1 MRQQKSQRG
10 ANVLEAALTI
20 LVLMTMVF
28 GLVDFGRAF
37 NVYQVITDAAR
48 EGARYSVAPNPGT
61 TILPTPSAVQAYV
74 ESYLADGNIRG
85 ATVNVNQSY
94 AKTVNSVPTMFTEV
108 TVTETYAS
116 TFFPFTIT
124 IRTRAVMRNETN

>member
-1 MRQQKSQRG
+1 MKRADSQRG
-10 ANVLEAALTI
+10 ANIVEAALMI
-20 LVLMTMVF
+20 IVLMMMVF

-61 TILPTPSAVQAYV
+61 TTLPTPAAVQAYV
-74 ESYLADGNIRG
+74 QSYLADGRIRG

-94 AKTVNSVPTMFTEV
+94 GSTVNNVTTMSTEV
-108 TVTETYAS
+108 TVTEPYAS
-116 TFFPFTIT
+116 TFFPFTVN
-124 IRTRAVMRNETN
+124 IRSRAVMRNETN